1 MNTIILRKIVEGTP
15 RKELGMMQNIRKRKE
30 SKRKEQGKARFDKEK
45 LVKLKK
51 EKKEEKEENIGKLKK
66 KLERK
71 QNKKFK
77 KQMKKEKDKPEE
89 KYSDIS
95 RRKRMKVW
103 MLVVALIS
111 CLFIGRIAWIQFV
124 MGEELKQMAYEQQS
138 LDRAVNPRRGTIYD
152 ATGKTILAVSS
163 TVNTI
168 TVNPNNISK
177 ENKEKVARA
186 LSNIFE
192 LDYETVL
199 KKVKKNTS
207 IETIVRRIEK
217 KKADEL
223 RIWMEDN
230 GITVGINIDEDTKR
244 YYPYNSLA
252 SQVIGFCGSDNQGL
266 DGIEAIYEEE
276 LQGEKGRITKVTDAN
291 GGEIEGEG
299 ENYISAI
306 DGNDLVISIDATI
319 QGIAEK
325 YLKEAC
331 IDNVCTDGGNI
342 IIMNPKTG
350 DILAMAGYPNY
361 NLNEPY
367 ETTIEE
373 LKGNWDNLSESDQI
387 KEMQKVWRNKAVA
400 DTYEPGSTFK
410 LITTSAALE
419 EGITTTDKEGE
430 FCCTGGI
437 TIAGVRIS
445 CWRYYNPHGSES
457 LRQALMNSCNPVF
470 IGLGQ
475 EIGVSKYYDYLEK
488 FGLLKRTGIDLPG
501 EAGSIFLKEDKV
513 GPVELATISFGQ
525 RFEITPIQ
533 MITAVSTI
541 ANKET
546 YVKPR
551 IVKQIIDSQTGEI
564 TNIPVEETEKV
575 ISKETAE
582 GVLSMMGSV
591 VAQGTGKNA
600 QVQGYSIGGKTGT
613 SEDGVNTGKYVTS
626 FVGVAPVSDPEVV
639 ILITLYNPTGEGG
652 HQGGGVAAPIAS
664 QVLGEVLPYLE
675 IQQDN
680 ISEEDIKKE
689 VEVPNVV
696 GMTIS
701 EAKKVLE
708 EAGVGISYE
717 EVEEDISEK
726 IVTSQ
731 VPVGGIKIYEGT
743 NVVIEYG
750 EK

>member
-1 MNTIILRKIVEGTP
+1 M
-15 RKELGMMQNIRKRKE
+15 RKRK
-30 SKRKEQGKARFDKEK
+30 KGKARKQKDNLKVRFDKEEDNK
-45 LVKLKK
+45 IKKNKHEKPQNIERLKRK
-51 EKKEEKEENIGKLKK
+51 V
-66 KLERK
+66 ERK
-71 QNKKFK
+71 QNKKYR
-77 KQMKKEKDKPEE
+77 KERKKDKNKIEE

-95 RRKRMKVW
+95 RKRRMKIMIVI
-103 MLVVALIS
+103 VIIIAL
-111 CLFIGRIAWIQFV
+111 LFSGRIAWIQFV
-124 MGEELKQMAYEQQS
+124 DGDKLKQMAYEQQS

-152 ATGKTILAVSS
+152 ATCETVLAISS

-177 ENKEKVARA
+177 ENKEKVATA
-186 LSNIFE
+186 LANIFE
-192 LDYETVL
+192 LDYDTVL
-199 KKVKKNTS
+199 KKVKRNTS
-207 IETIVRRIEK
+207 IETIARRVEK
-217 KKADEL
+217 DKADEL
-223 RIWMEDN
+223 RIWMKDN
-230 GITVGINIDEDTKR
+230 GIDVGINIDEDTKR

-266 DGIEAIYEEE
+266 DGIEVIYEEE
-276 LQGEKGRITKVTDAN
+276 LQGEKGSITKVTDAN

-299 ENYISAI
+299 ENYVSAI
-306 DGNDLVISIDATI
+306 DGNDLVLSIDATL

-331 IDNVCTDGGNI
+331 IDNKCTDGGNI
-342 IIMNPKTG
+342 IMMNPKTG
-350 DILAMAGYPNY
+350 DILAMAGYPDY
-361 NLNEPY
+361 NLNDPY

-373 LKGNWDNLSESDQI
+373 LKGTWDSLSETDQI
-387 KEMQKVWRNKAVA
+387 KEMQKVWRNKAIA

-410 LITTSAALE
+410 LVTASAALE

-457 LRQALMNSCNPVF
+457 LREALMNSCNPVF

-488 FGLLKRTGIDLPG
+488 FGLLQKTGIDLPG

-513 GPVELATISFGQ
+513 GPIELATISFGQ

-541 ANKET
+541 ANKGT

-551 IVKQIIDSQTGEI
+551 LVKQIIDSQTGEV
-564 TNIPVEETEKV
+564 TEVETEKREGV

-613 SEDGVNTGKYVTS
+613 SEDGVDTGKYVTS

-639 ILITLYNPTGEGG
+639 LLITLYNPTGEGG
-652 HQGGGVAAPIAS
+652 HQGGGVAAPIGS
-664 QVLGEVLPYLE
+664 QVFGEVLPYLE
-675 IQQDN
+675 VQKDN
-680 ISEEDIKKE
+680 VSEEDVKTE
-689 VEVPNVV
+689 VTVPNVV
-696 GMTIS
+696 GMTIKD
-701 EAKKVLE
+701 AKKALE
-708 EAGVGISYE
+708 EVGLGLDYE
-717 EVEEDISEK
+717 ETEEDVSEK
-726 IVTSQ
+726 VVTKQ
-731 VPVGGIKIYEGT
+731 TPVNGIKIYEGT
-743 NVVIEYG
+743 NVILEY
-750 EK
+750 E

>member
-1 MNTIILRKIVEGTP
+1 
-15 RKELGMMQNIRKRKE
+15 MQNIRKRKE
-30 SKRKEQGKARFDKEK
+30 SKRKEQGKVRFDKEK
-45 LVKLKK
+45 LIKLKK
-51 EKKEEKEENIGKLKK
+51 EKKEKKEENVEKLRK

-77 KQMKKEKDKPEE
+77 KQMKKEKNKPEE

-95 RRKRMKVW
+95 RRKRMKIW
-103 MLVVALIS
+103 ILVVALIFS
-111 CLFIGRIAWIQFV
+111 LFIGRIAWIQFV
-124 MGEELKQMAYEQQS
+124 MGDELKQMAYEQQS
-138 LDRAVNPRRGTIYD
+138 LDRTVNPRRGTIYD

-207 IETIVRRIEK
+207 IETIVRKVEK
-217 KKADEL
+217 EKADEL

-230 GITVGINIDEDTKR
+230 DITVGINIDEDTKR

-306 DGNDLVISIDATI
+306 DGDDLVLSIDATI

-342 IIMNPKTG
+342 IVMNPKTG

-373 LKGNWDNLSESDQI
+373 LKTTWDSLSESEQI
-387 KEMQKVWRNKAVA
+387 AEMQKVWRNKAVA

-410 LITTSAALE
+410 LITASAALE

-501 EAGSIFLKEDKV
+501 EAGSIFLSEDKV

-541 ANKET
+541 ANKGT

-551 IVKQIIDSQTGEI
+551 IVKQIIDSETGEV
-564 TNIPVEETEKV
+564 TDIPVEETEGV

-582 GVLSMMGSV
+582 GVLSMMESV
-591 VAQGTGKNA
+591 VAEGTGKNA
-600 QVQGYSIGGKTGT
+600 QVKGYSIGGKTGT

-626 FVGVAPVSDPEVV
+626 FVGVAPISDPEVV
-639 ILITLYNPTGEGG
+639 VLITLYNPTGEGG
-652 HQGGGVAAPIAS
+652 HQGGGVAAPIGS

-680 ISEEDIKKE
+680 LTEEDIKNE
-689 VEVPNVV
+689 VEVPNVI
-696 GMTIS
+696 GMTVS
-701 EAKKVLE
+701 EAKKELE
-708 EAGVGISYE
+708 KLGLGISYE
-717 EVEEDISEK
+717 ETEEDITDK
-726 IVTSQ
+726 IVTNQ
-731 VPVGGIKIYEGT
+731 VPVNGIEIYEGT